1 MRHRRHRT
9 GAGEQ
14 RDLFGMPARRSTSW
28 SPAWEALP
36 AQARTELTT
45 LMIRLLVEHAR
56 GRGAAA
62 TEVTRH
68 EP

>member
-1 MRHRRHRT
+1 MRHRRHRP
-9 GAGEQ
+9 GAAEQ
-14 RDLFGMPARRSTSW
+14 RDLFGMPACRSAGWT
-28 SPAWEALP
+28 PAWEALP

-56 GRGAAA
+56 GRGATA